1 MGSAV
6 ANRLRSS
13 AVSVLLGLVLWALPR
28 GSEARPHR
36 HAQGAAAPTVPT
48 YSMGFPN
55 HGYLVNGH
63 RIESSSAVRYLPGR
77 VLHWGT
83 DELVELLERVGHAMY
98 ARFRV
103 PLTVGDLSARRGGP
117 VDRHRSHQS
126 GRDVDVAF
134 FVRSSGARG
143 VPVQLDDYVRFDG
156 RGRSYDGAYVFDTA
170 RNWALVRVLLGDPHA
185 HVERIFVSTPLRALL
200 LRHAVAS
207 GAPGATVDQAARTL
221 AQPARVS
228 PHDNHF
234 HVRIGCPRGDRA
246 CHAGV
251 FNFTPTRR
259 RVVRAAARA
268 RSRR

>member
-6 ANRLRSS
+6 RKSPRIS
-13 AVSVLLGLVLWALPR
+13 ALTALVALALWALPR
-28 GSEARPHR
+28 ASWARPHR
-36 HAQGAAAPTVPT
+36 HAQGAAAPAAAT

-55 HGYLVNGH
+55 HGYLVNGR
-63 RIESSSAVRYLPGR
+63 RIEGTPEVRYLPGR

-134 FVRSSGARG
+134 FVRSSGRRG
-143 VPVQLDDYVRFDG
+143 APVQLDDYVRFDG

-170 RNWALVRVLLGDPHA
+170 RNWALVRVLLADPRA

-200 LRHAVAS
+200 LRHAAQT
-207 GAPGATVDQAARTL
+207 GAPGDAVDRAARTL

-246 CHAGV
+246 CRAGV
-251 FNFTPTRR
+251 FNFGPARR
-259 RVVRAAARA
+259 RVARAARA
-268 RSRR
+268 R